1 MTISQ
6 YGNPKR
12 YQQPRKANTGEKKVA
27 MSAAPSV
34 LEVLTL
40 PAAILTP
47 IFGKAAQ
54 VKIQKSKS
62 KHKKK
67 FDKAKTGYQKS
78 PSSVRKPKSIKE
90 PVVVD

>member
-1 MTISQ
+1 MTVPQ

-27 MSAAPSV
+27 FGGTSV
-34 LEVLTL
+34 FHV
-40 PAAILTP
+40 PAALLGI
-47 IFGKAAQ
+47 IYSKAAQ

-67 FDKAKTGYQKS
+67 TDKAKKGYQKS
-78 PSSVRKPKSIKE
+78 PSSVRKPKNIKE